1 MQRTYRGVCPLC
13 NRVIVVLMD
22 GTIGRKHSNYE
33 RDGWDKETKGR
44 YKDRDDYGICPS
56 YGMKTTDFWLY

>member
-1 MQRTYRGVCPLC
+1 
-13 NRVIVVLMD
+13 MD